1 MGIGASVFLLAVGA
15 VLAFAVT
22 GSTSGLDVHT
32 VGWVLMAC
40 GALGLL
46 FTAMVF
52 DRGRRGVTRAP
63 VVDPY
68 PDPVVEEHVVSD
80 APVVERRTR
89 YRTTR
94 VTRY

>member
-22 GSTSGLDVHT
+22 GSTSGLDVHV
-32 VGWVLMAC
+32 VGWILMAC
-40 GALGLL
+40 GALGLFL
-46 FTAMVF
+46 TMMVF
-52 DRGRRGVTRAP
+52 DRGRRGVTAAP
-63 VVDPY
+63 LADPY

-94 VTRY
+94 ITRY